1 MADAICSAVT
11 QVLANNP
18 VLLYGPV
25 AKTVSQRNPW
35 LGVLKGGVLPANV
48 ATTLSSVAQ
57 LLPNMGVN
65 LGAPTP
71 TAFSSIVGSCS
82 AVTMTTGANSY
93 TFTPYLDQFLS
104 SYITLSGGFD
114 AIETSLYSTVDSYAT
129 GIADYIAADIQNQMF
144 INSGVKVVSLA
155 SSSLA
160 TMTTGT
166 FGSYATA
173 IPTTAATGNL
183 DWNLVN
189 AVARNQRE
197 VNRVEPFDDGQL
209 RLIVGYEALESLRTQ
224 LGGASALTT
233 PNVIPLGS
241 LANGGMKLAQDA
253 LVQYAMEIT
262 LRGINFMLNPR
273 PMRFNI
279 VGGVYTAVAP
289 TRAVSGTYGAGA
301 EPNPGWNNAAY
312 EAAFLVGKE
321 SFLRLA
327 PAAYTGE
334 DKVRFGK
341 QFFMGD
347 IKFLMDNIPGNQ
359 FYNIGQLGAQIG
371 RAYQPVHPWHIATI
385 IFKRCLDP
393 QLTGCTGISALG

>member
-11 QVLANNP
+11 QVLAANP

-57 LLPNMGVN
+57 LMPNMGVN

-71 TAFSSIVGSCS
+71 TALANIVGSCS
-82 AVTMTTGANSY
+82 AVTMTTGSNSY

-114 AIETSLYSTVDSYAT
+114 SIETSLYSTVESFST

-166 FGSYATA
+166 YGSYATA

-233 PNVIPLGS
+233 PNTIPLGQLAAGS
-241 LANGGMKLAQDA
+241 LKLAQDA

-289 TRAVSGTYGAGA
+289 TRAVSGTYGSGA

-312 EAAFLVGKE
+312 EAAFLVGKN
-321 SFLRLA
+321 SFMRLA

-371 RAYQPVHPWHIATI
+371 RAYQPVYPWHVATI